1 MFTKVERKR
10 VNISLPVTVLKV
22 LDELSPRRHRSQFI
36 AEAVMNYAEEVK
48 ARELA
53 DRLKAG
59 YLARA
64 ERDQQI
70 AEEWYPLEQEAYEE
84 YVLKREEADDEAG

>member
-1 MFTKVERKR
+1 MLMQVKRKR
-10 VNISLPVTVLKV
+10 VNISLPVPVLEV
-22 LDELSPRRHRSQFI
+22 LDEFAPRHRRSQFI
-36 AEAVMNYAEEVK
+36 AEAVMHYAEGIK

-53 DRLKAG
+53 ERLKAG

-64 ERDQQI
+64 ERDRQI

-84 YVLKREEADDEAG
+84 YVLNHEEEDDEAR

>member
-1 MFTKVERKR
+1 MLAKIERKR
-10 VNISLPVTVLKV
+10 VNVSLPVTVLNM
-22 LDELSPRRHRSQFI
+22 LDELAPNHRRSQFI
-36 AEAVMNYAEEVK
+36 AEAVMNYAAEVK

-53 DRLKAG
+53 ERLKAG

-64 ERDQQI
+64 ERDRQI

-84 YVLKREEADDEAG
+84 YVLSREEQDDETG